1 MYFKTTFRTWFFF
14 GETKMALKPT
24 IFKMN
29 INVSNL
35 DNDVY
40 ETINLT
46 LAQHPSETMER
57 MVTRVLAFV
66 LNNQEF
72 LTFTKGLSEVDD
84 PDMWAKNYSDEF
96 LLWVDVGEPAFDR
109 IKKACRQAKN
119 VKVYTF
125 NTKSNVWW
133 KQSQK
138 EFNTISAEVYQFDF
152 EQIQAFAALVERTME
167 FSITI
172 TDNLFYIAT
181 IKGNCEV
188 KTIKLIK

>member
-1 MYFKTTFRTWFFF
+1 
-14 GETKMALKPT
+14 MALKPT

-40 ETINLT
+40 ETIHLT

-84 PDMWAKNYSDEF
+84 PDIWAKNYSDEF

-109 IKKACRQAKN
+109 IKKACRQAKK

-125 NTKSNVWW
+125 NSKSNVWW

-152 EQIQAFAALVERTME
+152 EQIQAFAALVERTMD
-167 FSITI
+167 FSITLTANI
-172 TDNLFYIAT
+172 FYIAT
-181 IKGNCEV
+181 DKGNSEV
-188 KTIKLIK
+188 EFIKLVN

>member
-1 MYFKTTFRTWFFF
+1 
-14 GETKMALKPT
+14 MALKPT

-29 INVSNL
+29 INVSDL

-40 ETINLT
+40 ESLALT
-46 LAQHPSETMER
+46 VAQHPSETTER
-57 MVTRVLAFV
+57 MMTRILAFV

-72 LTFTKGLSEVDD
+72 ITFTKGLSEADD
-84 PDMWAKNYSDEF
+84 PDIWAKNYSDEF

-109 IKKACRQAKN
+109 IKKACRQAQ
-119 VKVYTF
+119 VTKVYTF

-138 EFNTISAEVYQFDF
+138 DFAKINAQVYQFDF
-152 EQIQAFAALVERTME
+152 EQIEKLASLVERSMS

-172 TDNLFYIAT
+172 SDSILYIAADL
-181 IKGNCEV
+181 GSCEV
-188 KTIKLIK
+188 NLTTLQAE

>member
-1 MYFKTTFRTWFFF
+1 
-14 GETKMALKPT
+14 MALKPT

-35 DNDVY
+35 DEDVY
-40 ETINLT
+40 ETIHLT

-84 PDMWAKNYSDEF
+84 PDIWAKNYSDEF
-96 LLWVDVGEPAFDR
+96 LLWVDVGEPAFER
-109 IKKACRQAKN
+109 IKKACHQAKN

-138 EFNTISAEVYQFDF
+138 DFNTISAEVYQFDF

-167 FSITI
+167 FSITL
-172 TDNLFYIAT
+172 TEDVFYIAAA
-181 IKGNCEV
+181 KGSCEV
-188 KTIKLIK
+188 NLVKLNQKP

>member
-1 MYFKTTFRTWFFF
+1 
-14 GETKMALKPT
+14 MALKPT

-40 ETINLT
+40 ETIHLT

-84 PDMWAKNYSDEF
+84 PDIWAKNY
-96 LLWVDVGEPAFDR
+96 LTVL
-109 IKKACRQAKN
+109 KKHV
-119 VKVYTF
+119 VKL
-125 NTKSNVWW
+125 K
-133 KQSQK
+133 
-138 EFNTISAEVYQFDF
+138 
-152 EQIQAFAALVERTME
+152 R
-167 FSITI
+167 
-172 TDNLFYIAT
+172 
-181 IKGNCEV
+181 
-188 KTIKLIK
+188 